1 MTELLGDLCQSFGF
15 KANILK
21 KKKKILPALFY
32 PFIIHN
38 ISSIPW
44 WKRRLLT

>member
-1 MTELLGDLCQSFGF
+1 MTELLGDLPLYLGA

-21 KKKKILPALFY
+21 KKKALPALFF
-32 PFIIHN
+32 PFITHN

-44 WKRRLLT
+44 RKRRLLT